1 MEGVM
6 NAHVNN
12 GSVRDGRAAPPFF
25 FLKAK
30 PSGPDIVFYIQVK
43 DKWFPV
49 FVQLKLRQILTTSD
63 VKAALKTVSAPIIE
77 THMNDLGS
85 FCPTDNTFIN
95 MITAYPATVVDKL
108 PPRPNYEYKLRTLS
122 KSKQKPTQ
130 IEVIIDK
137 NNISKIFS
145 RDHVDYLDGI
155 KGSMKR
161 QAEVMQEAENIKKTK
176 KK

>member
-1 MEGVM
+1 MFGADRLVLEEAVPELVERAFGRIKIVDKAVRTVLDEPFVFKAAENYFKMLDPGFMKTMGLQRGISHEHITMEGVM

-12 GSVRDGRAAPPFF
+12 M
-25 FLKAK
+25 
-30 PSGPDIVFYIQVK
+30 
-43 DKWFPV
+43 
-49 FVQLKLRQILTTSD
+49 KLRQILTTSD

-130 IEVIIDK
+130 IEVIID
-137 NNISKIFS
+137 
-145 RDHVDYLDGI
+145 
-155 KGSMKR
+155 
-161 QAEVMQEAENIKKTK
+161 
-176 KK
+176 